1 MCSDTKPI
9 SKAQAINASTQVSI
23 RSGSNSVSP
32 RVQTEEIKNA
42 AALHVPKRI
51 SVAANLF
58 SQPYF

>member
-9 SKAQAINASTQVSI
+9 SKDQAINASTQVSI
-23 RSGSNSVSP
+23 RSGSNLVSP
-32 RVQTEEIKNA
+32 RVHTEEMKNA
-42 AALHVPKRI
+42 AALHVPKHI